1 MTRTRQAI
9 GAAGITAA
17 VALGTMAPGANAQP
31 TVGAALSRDGFGSSP
46 AAASV
51 RAPGGA
57 APALPAGGAP
67 GSSPALE
74 GAPAA
79 AASTRALLDRY
90 CLTCH
95 NDRLRTA
102 GLTLAGV
109 DPAQVRTD
117 AATWEKVVRKLR
129 TATMP
134 PSPRPRPDA
143 AAYAEAVDYLE
154 GALDR
159 AAEAHPD
166 PGRPAVQR
174 LNRTEY
180 VNAIRDL
187 LDLEV
192 DGRALLP
199 ADESSYGFDNVG
211 DVLSVSPGLLERYLL
226 AAARISRSAVGDPT
240 LRPTTAAYRTSPLLA
255 QDGRVG
261 DDLPF
266 GSRGGLAVRH
276 HFPLDGEYVIR
287 ISLRG
292 RARAGHQLEVR
303 LDRAR
308 AARFELAGR
317 GPLEVRLPVRAGTRR
332 VGVSFVEALE
342 RTLPVDGRPP
352 PPPITSFAFTLY
364 PNAPSVEQIAV
375 IGPYDGRTPAGTPS
389 RAAIFTCVP
398 EHAAAE
404 RPCAGEI
411 LGSLARRAYRRPVTE
426 ADVAP
431 LLAAYEAGR
440 EAGGRFEEGVR
451 WALEALLVS
460 PKFLFRVEE
469 DPAGVAPGAP
479 YRIGDLELASRL
491 SFFLWSSIPDDE
503 LIEAAARG
511 DLQDPERLE
520 REVRRMLDDPRSDA
534 LVENFAGQWLY
545 LRNLRSVAPDAARFP
560 EFDDNLRRAL
570 RRETELFVESQVR
583 EDRSIHDLLRA
594 DYTFV
599 NERLARHYGIPNVY
613 GSHFRRVTHGDDRR
627 PGLLGHGSILTVT
640 SYPHRTS
647 PVVRGKWLL
656 ENLLGAPPPPPP
668 PDIPELA
675 EDDGAA
681 ERPASM
687 RERMARH
694 RASPACSTCHAKIDP
709 LGFALENFDAV
720 GRWRTHDGNPA
731 MPAGAAPPIDASG
744 ALPDGR
750 PFDGPSAF
758 RDALLREPWATEFAA
773 TVTEKLLTYAL
784 GRGLDHRDAPAVRK
798 ILRDAGGDGY
808 RWSSLIRGIVE
819 SAPFRMRRAS
829 DSADSSAPVGA
840 HEESAPQQP
849 ATQEVAPPQTP
860 DASVRARQR
869 PTKADSP

>member
-1 MTRTRQAI
+1 MTRTKRAI
-9 GAAGITAA
+9 AVAGVTALVVLAAVPSGARAQPAAGAARASHA
-17 VALGTMAPGANAQP
+17 VE
-31 TVGAALSRDGFGSSP
+31 
-46 AAASV
+46 AAA
-51 RAPGGA
+51 
-57 APALPAGGAP
+57 
-67 GSSPALE
+67 
-74 GAPAA
+74 
-79 AASTRALLDRY
+79 TRAMLDRY
-90 CLTCH
+90 CVTCH

-109 DPAQVRTD
+109 DPAHVGAD
-117 AATWEKVVRKLR
+117 AAMWEKVVRKLR

-143 AAYAEAVDYLE
+143 ATYAVALTYLV

-159 AAEAHPD
+159 SAGANPD

-187 LDLEV
+187 LALEV
-192 DGRALLP
+192 DGRSLLP

-226 AAARISRSAVGDPT
+226 AAARISRRAVGDPT
-240 LRPTTAAYRTSPLLA
+240 LRPTTAVYRTSPLLA

-261 DDLPF
+261 DALPF

-276 HFPLDGEYVIR
+276 HFPLDAEYAIR
-287 ISLRG
+287 VSLRG
-292 RARAGHQLEVR
+292 RARAGHELEVR
-303 LDRAR
+303 LDRVR
-308 AARFELAGR
+308 VARFALGSR
-317 GPLEVRLPVRAGTRR
+317 GPLEVRVPVRAGTRR
-332 VGVSFVEALE
+332 LAVSFVETLE

-364 PNAPSVEQIAV
+364 PNAPSVEQVAV
-375 IGPYDGRTPAGTPS
+375 IGPFDGQAPADTPS
-389 RAAIFTCVP
+389 RAAIFGCLP
-398 EHAAAE
+398 DRPAAE
-404 RPCAGEI
+404 RPCAAEI

-426 ADVAP
+426 ADTEP
-431 LLAAYEAGR
+431 LLAAYGAGR
-440 EAGGRFEEGVR
+440 EAGGGFEEGIR

-460 PKFLFRVEE
+460 PKFLFRVER
-469 DPAGVAPGAP
+469 DPAAAKPGAP
-479 YRIGDLELASRL
+479 YRIDDLDLASRL

-503 LIEAAARG
+503 LLAAAARG
-511 DLQDPERLE
+511 DLQDPEGLE

-545 LRNLRSVAPDAARFP
+545 LRNLRSVAPDATRFP
-560 EFDDNLRRAL
+560 EFDDNLRQAL
-570 RRETELFVESQVR
+570 RRETELFVASQLR
-583 EDRSIHDLLRA
+583 EDRSVHDLLRA

-613 GSHFRRVTHGDDRR
+613 GSHFRRVAHGDDRR

-668 PDIPELA
+668 PEVPELA
-675 EDDGAA
+675 EDDGEA
-681 ERPASM
+681 ERPATM
-687 RERMARH
+687 RERMAQH

-720 GRWRTHDGNPA
+720 GRWRTHDGDPTA
-731 MPAGAAPPIDASG
+731 PAGTAAPIDASG
-744 ALPDGR
+744 ALPDGI

-758 RDALLREPWATEFAA
+758 RDALLREPWASEFAA

-798 ILRDAGGDGY
+798 ILRDADAGGY
-808 RWSSLIRGIVE
+808 RWSSLILGIVE
-819 SAPFRMRRAS
+819 SVPFRMRM
-829 DSADSSAPVGA
+829 AP
-840 HEESAPQQP
+840 
-849 ATQEVAPPQTP
+849 
-860 DASVRARQR
+860 D
-869 PTKADSP
+869 PTKAGSP

>member
-9 GAAGITAA
+9 GAAGIAA
-17 VALGTMAPGANAQP
+17 AFALGALTPGANAQA
-31 TVGAALSRDGFGSSP
+31 TAGAAPSRDGFSSSR
-46 AAASV
+46 AAASA

-57 APALPAGGAP
+57 APVLPAGGAAA
-67 GSSPALE
+67 SSLALE
-74 GAPAA
+74 GAPAT
-79 AASTRALLDRY
+79 AASTRALLDRF
-90 CLTCH
+90 CVTCH

-102 GLTLAGV
+102 GLTLADV
-109 DPAQVRTD
+109 DPEHVAAD

-129 TATMP
+129 IATMP
-134 PSPRPRPDA
+134 PSPRPRPDPG
-143 AAYAEAVDYLE
+143 AYADAVAYLE

-159 AAEAHPD
+159 FAEANPD

-187 LDLEV
+187 LALEV

-261 DDLPF
+261 DELPF

-276 HFPLDGEYVIR
+276 HFPLDAEYVIR

-308 AARFELAGR
+308 VARFDLGR
-317 GPLEVRLPVRAGTRR
+317 RRTLEVRLPVRAGTRR

-375 IGPYDGRTPAGTPS
+375 IGPYDGRTPTGTPS
-389 RAAIFTCVP
+389 RAVIFTCVP
-398 EHAAAE
+398 DRAAAE
-404 RPCAGEI
+404 GPCAREI

-440 EAGGRFEEGVR
+440 EAGGGFEEGVR

-460 PKFLFRVEE
+460 PKFLFRIEE

-479 YRIGDLELASRL
+479 YRIGDLDLASRL

-503 LIEAAARG
+503 LLAAAARG

-545 LRNLRSVAPDAARFP
+545 LRNLRTVAPDATRFP

-570 RRETELFVESQVR
+570 RRETELFVESQLR
-583 EDRSIHDLLRA
+583 EDRGVHDLLRA

-613 GSHFRRVTHGDDRR
+613 GSHFRRVAHGDQRR

-668 PDIPELA
+668 PDIPDLA

-687 RERMARH
+687 RERMAQH
-694 RASPACSTCHAKIDP
+694 RASPACSTCHAQIDP

-720 GRWRTHDGNPA
+720 GRWR
-731 MPAGAAPPIDASG
+731 
-744 ALPDGR
+744 
-750 PFDGPSAF
+750 
-758 RDALLREPWATEFAA
+758 
-773 TVTEKLLTYAL
+773 
-784 GRGLDHRDAPAVRK
+784 
-798 ILRDAGGDGY
+798 
-808 RWSSLIRGIVE
+808 
-819 SAPFRMRRAS
+819 
-829 DSADSSAPVGA
+829 
-840 HEESAPQQP
+840 
-849 ATQEVAPPQTP
+849 
-860 DASVRARQR
+860 
-869 PTKADSP
+869 